1 MVDSTFYI
9 RFLDLNQPLGKHCRK
24 VSQTVVSTNSRS
36 GTDPIW
42 TVGGKNGR
50 GIQQEDA
57 EALVKYRWS
66 PEQKLYVSPTGPG
79 GFNYAG
85 AAHPEYF
92 NRQYFAQSLYS
103 DSTPLSL
110 RRNAW
115 YGSSILE
122 EADAGGDGR
131 HLLLSWTSQIQ
142 GGLNNGVYQIWL
154 AKVEFDSLPVNPSSS
169 LTASGS
175 TSSRV
180 ASPTESQKPAKT
192 CENMVPCNG
201 GEKSVSIFGHD
212 QRTRYAVWAVAW
224 ELGLLGGIIGAAA
237 VLF

>member
-1 MVDSTFYI
+1 M
-9 RFLDLNQPLGKHCRK
+9 
-24 VSQTVVSTNSRS
+24 
-36 GTDPIW
+36 
-42 TVGGKNGR
+42 GGKNGK

-57 EALVKYRWS
+57 EALVKYTWS

-85 AAHPEYF
+85 TAHPEYF

-103 DSTPLSL
+103 ASTPLRQRQNS
-110 RRNAW
+110 W

-142 GGLNNGVYQIWL
+142 GGQNNGVYQIWL
-154 AKVEFDSLPVNPSSS
+154 AKVEFDSLPVEPWASS
-169 LTASGS
+169 TATAVTVSTPS
-175 TSSRV
+175 TSTHGP
-180 ASPTESQKPAKT
+180 SPTDSQKPAKT
-192 CENMVPCNG
+192 CENMIPCNG
-201 GEKSVSIFGHD
+201 AEKAVSMFGHD
-212 QRTRYAVWAVAW
+212 QREGYSFWAAGW
-224 ELGLLGGIIGAAA
+224 ELGLIGGVVGGAA

>member
-1 MVDSTFYI
+1 VF
-9 RFLDLNQPLGKHCRK
+9 
-24 VSQTVVSTNSRS
+24 TNCSS

-42 TVGGKNGR
+42 TTGGKNGE

-57 EALVKYRWS
+57 EALVKYTWS

-103 DSTPLSL
+103 DSTPLPQ

-154 AKVEFDSLPVNPSSS
+154 AKVEFDSLPVEPSASS
-169 LTASGS
+169 TASGATAS
-175 TSSRV
+175 TPTSV
-180 ASPTESQKPAKT
+180 PSPTDSQKPEKT
-192 CENMVPCNG
+192 CENMMPCNG
-201 GEKSVSIFGHD
+201 GGRSLSVFGHD
-212 QRTRYAVWAVAW
+212 ERKGYGFWAVIW
-224 ELGLLGGIIGAAA
+224 ELGLLGGVIGGAAA